1 MINWKVRTQS
11 PQFWIGIVGVVA
23 SPILAY
29 LGMSYTDITT
39 WSTLGNI
46 IVQFV
51 TNPYLIGTVIVAVMS
66 FLGVVT
72 DPTTAGVGDSE
83 LAMTY
88 DTPKPKHIEV
98 A

>member
-1 MINWKVRTQS
+1 MINWQVRIQS
-11 PQFWIGIVGVVA
+11 PQFWIGIIGVVA
-23 SPILAY
+23 SPVLAY
-29 LGMSYTDITT
+29 LGMSYTDVTK

-51 TNPYLIGTVIVAVMS
+51 TNPYLIGTVIVAVMG

-72 DPTTAGVGDSE
+72 DPTTAGIGDSD

-88 DTPKPKHIEV
+88 SAPKPKHIEGE
-98 A
+98 